1 MLIPD
6 INAIHEIAP
15 PLFIGGVSNR
25 QLPPEEM
32 IYFRVR
38 GVNMQDKEELDRQTA
53 LSATTMDPEKRVEE
67 RIRRGYD
74 LARKKFVSLH
84 HYRVPTADGGS
95 REVTEFDDFCR
106 VAPSELVAWFFDVIQ
121 WGEKLSAA
129 ERRNFLPPAASP
141 SGSEPMGEAVNGSA
155 GAATPT
161 EGKSETA
168 AI

>member
-38 GVNMQDKEELDRQTA
+38 GISMPDKQELDRQVA
-53 LSATTMDPEKRVEE
+53 LLSTTLNPEE
-67 RIRRGYD
+67 RLKEKVKLDHG

-84 HYRVPTADGGS
+84 NYRVPTGDGGS
-95 REVTEFDDFCR
+95 REVAEFDEFCT
-106 VAPSELVAWFFDVIQ
+106 VAPAELVAWFFDVIT

-129 ERRNFLPPAASP
+129 ERRNFLAQPASP
-141 SGSEPMGEAVNGSA
+141 SIVPPGEAAGSA
-155 GAATPT
+155 GDVTISK
-161 EGKSETA
+161 ESGETA
-168 AI
+168 TT